1 MVKFTQTSKMKI
13 LFLTRS
19 YLPNIGGVE
28 KHVEKLTEILIQNG
42 HEVSIITEKSHVS
55 YSNNYHSTSVSAR
68 SMENN
73 KKPKIIR
80 IKVGEDSWFKKFRI
94 WLKLFAYIKVIMASD
109 VVHCHDVFFW
119 YLAFKFIFPF
129 KKVYTT
135 FHGYEGNKIPNSRAI
150 FMHKISEK
158 LSSGNICIGD
168 LLKKW
173 YGTKPTYVSYGA
185 VDLNLIKFN
194 ENSVNKEKDIIFAGR
209 LEEETGVLEYLKA
222 IYLLKTKGID
232 LSVDVY
238 GDGSL
243 KKQAMTYVTKYNL
256 NVKFMGFVSNVT
268 DYIPKY
274 KMIFVSR
281 YLGILESLALRIPIF
296 AQYNNS
302 IKKDYLYM
310 SPFAKYM
317 FIASTGEEIAIAIEK
332 YINKDLSIDTKGGY
346 EWVKDKTW
354 ENMVNIYLKLWK

>member
-1 MVKFTQTSKMKI
+1 MKI

-28 KHVEKLTEILIQNG
+28 KHVEKITEVLIEKG
-42 HEVSIITEKSHVS
+42 HEVSIITEKPSTS
-55 YSNNYHSTSVSAR
+55 YSNNYHSNITSAR
-68 SMENN
+68 AVEDN
-73 KKPKIIR
+73 KNPKIIR
-80 IKVGEDSWFKKFRI
+80 IEVGDDNWFKKFKVWFI
-94 WLKLFAYIKVIMASD
+94 LIKHIKVIMVSD

-119 YLAFKFIFPF
+119 YLPFKFIFPF

-135 FHGYEGNKIPNSRAI
+135 FHGYEGNKIPKSKAI
-150 FMHKISEK
+150 FMHKLSEK
-158 LSSGNICIGD
+158 LSNGNICIGD

-185 VDLNLIKFN
+185 IDLKLIEFQNKFIK
-194 ENSVNKEKDIIFAGR
+194 KEKDVIFAGR

-222 IYLLKTKGID
+222 IYILKVKGID

-238 GDGSL
+238 GDGQL
-243 KKQAMTYVTKYNL
+243 KKQAMAYVSKYKL
-256 NVKFMGFVSNVT
+256 KVKFMGFVSNVT

-274 KMIFVSR
+274 KIIFVSR
-281 YLGILESLALRIPIF
+281 YLGILEALALRVPIF
-296 AQYNNS
+296 AQYNNA

-310 SPFAKYM
+310 APFAKHM
-317 FIASTGEEIAIAIEK
+317 VIASTGKEIAAAMEK

-346 EWVKDKTW
+346 AWVKDKTW